1 MKTLIII
8 DYLPNYLKK
17 NILSGNFMRAK
28 HRFFS
33 EAFPCL
39 FEGFEIVD
47 INDKNDWNYANY
59 LVSRNEN
66 KLRE

>member
-1 MKTLIII
+1 MVTLCVQNI
-8 DYLPNYLKK
+8 D
-17 NILSGNFMRAK
+17 
-28 HRFFS
+28 FFS

-39 FEGFEIVD
+39 LEGFEIVD